1 MSMLKREEK
10 MAKFG
15 ATLPLGQMI
24 AYEQCMKVGV
34 VLNPPTMN
42 RRSQEGQGM
51 WGHGGGDFMTNIS

>member
-1 MSMLKREEK
+1 

-15 ATLPLGQMI
+15 ATLPLGQII
-24 AYEQCMKVGV
+24 AYEQCMKVGI
-34 VLNPPTMN
+34 VLNPLTMN